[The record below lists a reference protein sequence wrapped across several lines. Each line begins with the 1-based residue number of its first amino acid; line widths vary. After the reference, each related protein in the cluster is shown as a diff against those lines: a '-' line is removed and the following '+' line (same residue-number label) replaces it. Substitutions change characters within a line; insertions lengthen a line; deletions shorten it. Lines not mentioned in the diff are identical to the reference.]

1 MQFAYLDFIIIPQII
16 HVLGVEQPVL
26 IALPLTIDILVIV
39 AISWKFPQVA
49 VLSNQIAQQLQVNT
63 TMKAI
68 MCVIVVEQTVFPVH
82 LISLLIQFLNAIN
95 VIRVIHSILLI
106 KVTAFYKQFVTHLN
120 ILTILIILAGIAQQI
135 APIAP

>member
-26 IALPLTIDILVIV
+26 IALPLTIVILVIV